1 MSKWECLVVAVLWL
15 AGLVLVAVGARS
27 RTIAIYGSFSSAP
40 ALIAVTSVLVVGW
53 LLWRRS
59 WRKGWVTGRLLL
71 ALWCIVPLAMVS
83 SKLTFQIRKA
93 DVLAADSPQAKEL
106 GRHFMIGYHRAKDIA
121 PLVGKGLIGGIYVS
135 HRNIKGRT
143 ADELKTEIASFQTMR
158 RTAGLPPLIVAAD
171 QEGGIVS
178 HLSPQLTAL
187 PALSSLTE
195 LPKDERLRQATE
207 FGRTHGRELADL
219 GVTQNFAPVLDM
231 REASERHRFDF
242 NSLIGQRAI
251 SNDPAIVS
259 EVASAYAA
267 GLREFDVSATVKHFP
282 GLGRVAADTHHF
294 RARLDTPV
302 DELEKTDWL
311 PFRDLLKQP
320 QTHLMIGHVA
330 LSAIDPDRAASH
342 SKRVVNDLLREK
354 WGYQGVI
361 VTDDMV
367 MGAVY
372 QHDICAATVEAI
384 NAGVDLLLVAF
395 DGTQFYRI
403 FTCALA
409 ASEQGRLDRSML
421 EKSNQ
426 RLNGL
431 APRQTASAR

>member
-1 MSKWECLVVAVLWL
+1 MSKWERLAVAALWL
-15 AGLVLVAVGARS
+15 TGLIFIAVGALLNDPYLAMVRG
-27 RTIAIYGSFSSAP
+27 RAP
-40 ALIAVTSVLVVGW
+40 TLIATASVLVVGW

-59 WRKGWVTGRLLL
+59 WRKGWIAGSLLL
-71 ALWCIVPLAMVS
+71 ALWCIVPLGMVG
-83 SKLTFQIRKA
+83 SKLTFQLRKA
-93 DVLAADSPQAKEL
+93 EVLAADSQHAKQL
-106 GRHFMIGYHRAKDIA
+106 GRHFMIGYHRAQDIA
-121 PLVGKGLIGGIYVS
+121 PLVAKGLIGGIYVS

-143 ADELKTEIASFQTMR
+143 ADELKAEIADFQKMR
-158 RTAGLPPLIVAAD
+158 RAAGLPALIVAAD

-187 PALSSLTE
+187 PALATLAE
-195 LPKDERLRQATE
+195 LPKEERLRQATE

-219 GVTQNFAPVLDM
+219 GVTMNFAPVLDM
-231 REASERHRFDF
+231 RESSERHRFDF
-242 NSLIGQRAI
+242 NSLIGRRAI

-302 DELEKTDWL
+302 DELEKTDWM
-311 PFRDLLKQP
+311 PFRELLKQP

-330 LSAIDPDRAASH
+330 LGAIDPDRAASH
-342 SKRVVNDLLREK
+342 SRRVVNDLVRDK

-372 QHDICAATVEAI
+372 QHDICAATVEAL

-403 FTCALA
+403 FTCAMA
-409 ASEQGRLDRSML
+409 AAKEGRLDRSML
-421 EKSNQ
+421 DKSNQ

-431 APRQTASAR
+431 ALRQTASAR

>member
-1 MSKWECLVVAVLWL
+1 
-15 AGLVLVAVGARS
+15 
-27 RTIAIYGSFSSAP
+27 
-40 ALIAVTSVLVVGW
+40 
-53 LLWRRS
+53 
-59 WRKGWVTGRLLL
+59 
-71 ALWCIVPLAMVS
+71 
-83 SKLTFQIRKA
+83 
-93 DVLAADSPQAKEL
+93 
-106 GRHFMIGYHRAKDIA
+106 
-121 PLVGKGLIGGIYVS
+121 
-135 HRNIKGRT
+135 
-143 ADELKTEIASFQTMR
+143 
-158 RTAGLPPLIVAAD
+158 LIVAAD

-187 PALSSLTE
+187 PALATLTE
-195 LPKDERLRQATE
+195 LPEAERLHRATE

-219 GVTQNFAPVLDM
+219 GVTMNFAPVLDM
-231 REASERHRFDF
+231 RKSSERHRFDF

-251 SNDPAIVS
+251 SSDPAVVS
-259 EVASAYAA
+259 EIASAYTA
-267 GLREFDVSATVKHFP
+267 GLREFDVGATVKHFP

-294 RARLDTPV
+294 RARLDTPI
-302 DELEKTDWL
+302 DEMEKTDWL

-330 LSAIDPDRAASH
+330 LAAIDPDRAASH
-342 SKRVVNDLLREK
+342 SKRVVNDLVRDR

-361 VTDDMV
+361 VTDDLV

-372 QHDICAATVEAI
+372 QHDICAVTVEAI

-409 ASEQGRLDRSML
+409 ALQGGRLDRPML
-421 EKSNQ
+421 EKSDQ
-426 RLNGL
+426 RLDGL

>member
-1 MSKWECLVVAVLWL
+1 MSNWERLAVAVLWL
-15 AGLVLVAVGARS
+15 AGLILVAIGACLNDPYL
-27 RTIAIYGSFSSAP
+27 AIVRGRAP
-40 ALIAVTSVLVVGW
+40 TLIAVASVLVVSW

-59 WRKGWVTGRLLL
+59 WCRGWIAGRLLL
-71 ALWCIVPLAMVS
+71 LLWCIVPLAPVS
-83 SKLTFQIRKA
+83 SKVTFELRKM
-93 DVLAADSPQAKEL
+93 DVLTTEDPQAQEL
-106 GRHFMIGYHRAKDIA
+106 GRHFMIGYRRAQDVA
-121 PLVGKGLIGGIYVS
+121 PLVSAGLIGGIYVT
-135 HRNIKGRT
+135 HHNIKGRT
-143 ADELKTEIASFQTMR
+143 ADELKAEIASFQALR
-158 RTAGLPPLIVAAD
+158 RAAGLAPLIVAAD

-187 PALSSLTE
+187 PALATLTA
-195 LPKDERLRQATE
+195 LPSDERLHQATE
-207 FGRTHGRELADL
+207 FGRTHGRELAEI
-219 GVTQNFAPVLDM
+219 GVTLNFAPVLDM
-231 REASERHRFDF
+231 RESSQRHRFDF
-242 NSLIGQRAI
+242 NSLIGQRSI
-251 SNDPAIVS
+251 SSDPVVVG
-259 EVASAYAA
+259 EVASAYVA
-267 GLREFDVSATVKHFP
+267 GLREFDIGATVKHFP

-294 RARLDTPV
+294 RARLETPV
-302 DELEKTDWL
+302 GELEKTDWL

-330 LSAIDPDRAASH
+330 LAAIDPDRAASH
-342 SKRVVNDLLREK
+342 SKRVVTDLVREK

-409 ASEQGRLDRSML
+409 ALEQGRLDRDML
-421 EKSNQ
+421 EKSGR
-426 RLNGL
+426 RLSDVS
-431 APRQTASAR
+431 PRRSS